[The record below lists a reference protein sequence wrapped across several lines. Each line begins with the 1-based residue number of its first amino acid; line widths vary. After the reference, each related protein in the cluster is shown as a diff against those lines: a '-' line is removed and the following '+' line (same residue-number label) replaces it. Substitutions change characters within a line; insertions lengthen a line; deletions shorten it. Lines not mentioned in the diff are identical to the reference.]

1 MTNKAFLYLFN
12 TVIIFSPIFL
22 VSSIFAGSVVGFIG
36 FIINITLS
44 IFMRAMIKADID
56 EDEERS
62 KQHGGIK

>member
-1 MTNKAFLYLFN
+1 MTNKAFLYFFN
-12 TVIIFSPIFL
+12 TVIVVSSIFL

-62 KQHGGIK
+62 KQHKEL

>member
-12 TVIIFSPIFL
+12 TVIIFSSIFL

>member
-12 TVIIFSPIFL
+12 TVIIFSSIFL

-56 EDEERS
+56 EDKERS
-62 KQHGGIK
+62 KQHKGIK

>member
-12 TVIIFSPIFL
+12 TVIIFSSIFL

-44 IFMRAMIKADID
+44 IFLRAMIKADID
-56 EDEERS
+56 EDEGRS
-62 KQHGGIK
+62 KQHGGT